1 MSLFYFLNT
10 FCFLWYFLH
19 FFTFKTFCFLSWR
32 ILAILHFGL
41 LPQHRGTVM
50 FLRNVC
56 SVELKYQCTIIRVDV
71 KDKPE
76 KYREL
81 C

>member
-1 MSLFYFLNT
+1 
-10 FCFLWYFLH
+10 
-19 FFTFKTFCFLSWR
+19 
-32 ILAILHFGL
+32 
-41 LPQHRGTVM
+41 M

-56 SVELKYQCTIIRVDV
+56 GVELKYQCTIIRVDV

-81 C
+81 Y